1 MYKRYLICFLGC
13 NVLLQS
19 GYLVPKIILL
29 YAFALTKQWF
39 NMGYST
45 NNGKNLKA
53 VYYSSQ
59 MKILRGSIENK
70 KNQAD
75 QPWRC
80 PRLSSNVARDSFC
93 IHKKPVENRRRLAR
107 SFRAQR
113 PLRFSPS
120 GSGVSLDTKA
130 ASGGPLTINHSPQYL
145 YAAPAFGR
153 RKINSVPPPRYSP
166 HQYVPHGT
174 V

>member
-70 KNQAD
+70 KNQGD
-75 QPWRC
+75 
-80 PRLSSNVARDSFC
+80 
-93 IHKKPVENRRRLAR
+93 
-107 SFRAQR
+107 
-113 PLRFSPS
+113 
-120 GSGVSLDTKA
+120 
-130 ASGGPLTINHSPQYL
+130 
-145 YAAPAFGR
+145 
-153 RKINSVPPPRYSP
+153 
-166 HQYVPHGT
+166 
-174 V
+174 